1 MFAFVTNH
9 EPKNRYP
16 AQSKKKNVIKNVAN
30 ETMNLNIERNKTIS
44 DNNDM
49 NRLITYSW
57 HSELINLK

>member
-1 MFAFVTNH
+1 MNQKTVTRH
-9 EPKNRYP
+9 K
-16 AQSKKKNVIKNVAN
+16 AKKNVIKNVAN